1 MRRYAIPVLA
11 LVLAGCASMEGSSDG
26 SSRRSDVIT
35 QEEIQ
40 SHDGLNTAYDVVQR
54 LRPQFLRRRGVNSL
68 ASSGDEILVYLD
80 GIRTGGVDILR
91 TIDAN
96 TVQQVRY
103 INARDATTKYGTGHS
118 QGVIEVRTR

>member
-1 MRRYAIPVLA
+1 MRRYAIPMLA
-11 LVLAGCASMEGSSDG
+11 LLLAGCASMQGSSDG
-26 SSRRSDVIT
+26 PSRRNDLIT

-68 ASSGDEILVYLD
+68 ASSGDDILVYLD
-80 GIRTGGVDILR
+80 GIRTGGVEVLR

-96 TVQQVRY
+96 TVQQIHYV
-103 INARDATTKYGTGHS
+103 NARDATTKYGTGHS
-118 QGVIEVRTR
+118 QGVIEVKTR